1 MSLEYSEDKIGPLD
15 KNPEGLD
22 KIISQEGKKG
32 EKAKRKQRKK
42 RKKKRMKL

>member
-1 MSLEYSEDKIGPLD
+1 MSFGWVAYVLGPLD

>member
-1 MSLEYSEDKIGPLD
+1 MSLGGVADKIGPLD

-42 RKKKRMKL
+42 RKKKRIKL